1 MLNKY
6 TLSLL
11 FALATLCTGAPA
23 QQPSQEKDDPVK
35 KLGIFVGKWE
45 TEATFAANGNKVGSL
60 LECRWS
66 PQGNYL
72 VCEQLVTMAGTR
84 QRQLTI
90 YSYNSK
96 DGDYTFSTFRDPGA
110 APSSGTVS
118 VKGKLWIYRSTFEAG
133 GKKTEVVTTNDFS
146 SADEVFST
154 QVSSDGG
161 AHWTTVLQ
169 GKAHRVAG

>member
-1 MLNKY
+1 MTARQVGLF
-6 TLSLL
+6 
-11 FALATLCTGAPA
+11 FALAAFSAGAAA
-23 QQPSQEKDDPVK
+23 QQAARQKDDPVK
-35 KLGIFVGKWE
+35 KLGVFVGKWQ
-45 TEATFAANGNKVGSL
+45 TEATFPANGNKVSSL

-72 VCEQLVTMAGTR
+72 VCEQLVTMAGTQ
-84 QRQLTI
+84 QRQLTV

-110 APSSGTVS
+110 APSNGTVS
-118 VKGKLWIYRSTFEAG
+118 VKGNLWIYHSSFEAG

>member
-1 MLNKY
+1 MIARHVI
-6 TLSLL
+6 L
-11 FALATLCTGAPA
+11 FFAMAALCTGSAA
-23 QQPSQEKDDPVK
+23 QQAARQKDDPAGLLKVF
-35 KLGIFVGKWE
+35 LGKWQ
-45 TEATFAANGNKVGSL
+45 TEATFTASGAKVSSL

-72 VCEQLVTMAGTR
+72 VCEQRIMMSGHE

-96 DGDYTFSTFRDPGA
+96 DGDFTFSTFRDPGS

-118 VKGKLWIYRSTFEAG
+118 VKGNLWIYHSSFEAG

-146 SADEVFST
+146 SAEEVFST
-154 QVSSDGG
+154 QVSDDGG
-161 AHWTTVLQ
+161 AHWKTVLQ
-169 GKAHRVAG
+169 GKAHRIAG